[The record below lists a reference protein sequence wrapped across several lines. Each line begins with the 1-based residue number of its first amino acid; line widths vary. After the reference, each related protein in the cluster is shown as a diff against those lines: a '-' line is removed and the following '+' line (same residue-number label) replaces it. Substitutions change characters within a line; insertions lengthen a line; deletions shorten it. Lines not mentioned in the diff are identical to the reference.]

1 MMRVALT
8 GASGFVGGAV
18 LPRLLAAGHNVRL
31 LMRAPSDS
39 PKPERVTIVRG
50 DLLSR
55 DALFELVTGVDCV
68 VHVAGLVGARSKKQF
83 IQVNA
88 MGTAALAD
96 AAISAGVKRFVHV
109 SSLAARR
116 PEISAYAASKR
127 AAEEELNL
135 LRHNI
140 STLIIRP
147 AAVYGPGDKATLPL
161 LRALM
166 ARVALLPGWRGSR
179 FSMIHV
185 DDLASVI
192 AEAVDNPLTGLREVD
207 DLSGGHDWAE
217 LTRIAKVHF
226 GRPGVCVHIPYGI
239 ALAAGAAASALG
251 FFTRQGLVF
260 GMGKV
265 KEMYEPSWLV
275 EGENWPRG
283 NPVPL
288 LDGLP
293 QTIRWYQQNGQL
305 PETRVL
311 PC

>member
-1 MMRVALT
+1 MRVALT

-18 LPRLLAAGHNVRL
+18 LPRLLAGGHQVRL
-31 LMRAPSDS
+31 LMRAPPDS
-39 PKPERVTIVRG
+39 PTPEGVTLVRG

-68 VHVAGLVGARSKKQF
+68 VHVAGAVKARSKKQF
-83 IQVNA
+83 MQVNA
-88 MGTAALAD
+88 VATAALAE

-109 SSLAARR
+109 SSLAARS
-116 PEISAYAASKR
+116 PEVSAYAASKR
-127 AAEEELNL
+127 AAEEELLL

-161 LRALM
+161 LRGLLSK
-166 ARVALLPGWRGSR
+166 VALLPGWSSAR

-185 DDLASVI
+185 DDLAAVI
-192 AEAVDNPLTGLREVD
+192 AEAADSALTGMREVD

-217 LTRIAKVHF
+217 ITRIVKVNF
-226 GRPGVCVHIPYGI
+226 GRPGLAMHIPYGI
-239 ALAAGAAASALG
+239 ALAAGAAASTLG
-251 FFTRQGLVF
+251 FFTRHGFVF

-265 KEMYEPSWLV
+265 REMYEPSWLV

-283 NPVPL
+283 NPVSL

-293 QTIRWYQQNGQL
+293 QTIRWNQDRGLL
-305 PETRVL
+305 PHRKR
-311 PC
+311 PHD